1 MVLKLGVSGTNM
13 NDQQFGMLKTLAG
26 SAEAGQQAMNYANQL
41 YPDAPEADPWEAAF
55 QFFSA
60 MGQAASQPGAT
71 VLGSAVGSMQVP
83 MDYLAAKKKEKTE
96 TDRARL
102 QTAVQLAPSL
112 KPKVTTG
119 SMSAVAKLNADLKA
133 GRISQEQFNA
143 AFAKLTNIAGGSSGA
158 SSPLGKLAEDL
169 KAGIITQDEYDAA
182 VAKAT
187 NIAGAS
193 EGNFTKRDV
202 FKGDLKL
209 TVYSKEAYDKA
220 LSDDETEGGWSNQRE
235 ISNRLDT
242 EKQQQGNQ
250 ASYLSPE
257 DAKALLTSDA
267 FKFEENSPEY
277 LAIFNQITT
286 DDEEML
292 GQPVIIGQQFVNYYF
307 NKVGGEVKGIILKTP
322 QGSSI
327 PSIVKTSQ
335 KEYDRLSKISIEY
348 IDKVNDLVPTLES
361 TMAVIMQ
368 NPNLTGKWQEATYG
382 IRAGLSSAFGYDSEE
397 VTLQSYLESM
407 SNKLAPKMRP
417 VGSGSTS
424 DMEFKAYKKA
434 ILDLGNT
441 PLANYLTM
449 HSLKQITINNAN
461 EIELRKQL
469 LQQNKSAKYISE
481 KVDDLNETKT
491 KIFQNFSSEEFD
503 TGDDAVDTL
512 NYTNALDAW
521 WDSLP
526 YGSVIV
532 NEDPHTGQK
541 MFPTVGSFA
550 VKGWGEN

>member
-1 MVLKLGVSGTNM
+1 L
-13 NDQQFGMLKTLAG
+13 Q
-26 SAEAGQQAMNYANQL
+26 
-41 YPDAPEADPWEAAF
+41 
-55 QFFSA
+55 
-60 MGQAASQPGAT
+60 
-71 VLGSAVGSMQVP
+71 
-83 MDYLAAKKKEKTE
+83 AKKAERNQTEQARMKT
-96 TDRARL
+96 AL
-102 QTAVQLAPSL
+102 SLGPSL
-112 KPKVTTG
+112 KPTEKTATQ
-119 SMSAVAKLNADLKA
+119 LNYKSVIITKPD
-133 GRISQEQFNA
+133 GTSYEDYIPTSQ
-143 AFAKLTNIAGGSSGA
+143 IAGLQAKGFTVLA
-158 SSPLGKLAEDL
+158 KPAGKTGGEKD
-169 KAGIITQDEYDAA
+169 
-182 VAKAT
+182 
-187 NIAGAS
+187 
-193 EGNFTKRDV
+193 FTKRDV
-202 FKGDLKL
+202 FKDGIKL

-257 DAKALLTSDA
+257 EAKALLTSDA
-267 FKFEENSPEY
+267 FKFVEDSPEY

-286 DDEEML
+286 DDDDLL

-322 QGSSI
+322 QGSSM

-361 TMAVIMQ
+361 TMAIIMQ

-449 HSLKQITINNAN
+449 HSLRQITINNAA
-461 EIELRKQL
+461 EIELRKNL
-469 LQQNKSAKYISE
+469 LQQNKSVKYIGN
-481 KVDDLNETKT
+481 KVDELNKTKT
-491 KIFQNFSSEEFD
+491 KIFQNFSSEDFD
-503 TGDDAVDTL
+503 TGDDAVDTE
-512 NYTNALDAW
+512 NYTNALDVW

-532 NEDPHTGQK
+532 NKDPHTNQK

>member
-1 MVLKLGVSGTNM
+1 
-13 NDQQFGMLKTLAG
+13 
-26 SAEAGQQAMNYANQL
+26 
-41 YPDAPEADPWEAAF
+41 
-55 QFFSA
+55 

-361 TMAVIMQ
+361 TMAIIMQ

-424 DMEFKAYKKA
+424 DMEFGAYKKA

-481 KVDDLNETKT
+481 KVDELNKTKT